1 MDSFWEEIANVGDDV
16 DWLVKVKTH
25 LDKIEKE
32 QVKTKRKKIWLA
44 FLKVLT
50 LGGCFLSDSSFSI

>member
-32 QVKTKRKKIWLA
+32 QVKTKRKKIWLT